1 MANENDAKRDMKLTA
16 ALVGGALVVVLAV
29 PITFGTGWLGLS
41 RRNRR

>member
-16 ALVGGALVVVLAV
+16 ALIGGALVVVFGGAYYL
-29 PITFGTGWLGLS
+29 GTGWPGLS